1 MNDDLNQIYTA
12 IGAEIENTG
21 LDKVLEKISDSDR
34 SKIFGACSRLHL
46 VNSLQKIKK
55 NLDMRSNLDMW
66 AMVNTDALQ
75 VYLLCT
81 CLDALADKN
90 LGVGERFTKLV
101 RELPNI
107 LAEEVVTSYAVIDES
122 SESLLDWDEIDTAEK
137 LDRVRKYLYQL
148 RRNSFTHDA
157 KIVFSAMYTT
167 GISGWGQFI
176 PDGVWDYSMYFCY
189 RRKFHSETTLLRLV
203 IVGKIREILGLAV
216 DQQFVESYWENLERS
231 IFG

>member
-1 MNDDLNQIYTA
+1 MNDDINQIYTA

-46 VNSLQKIKK
+46 VNSLQKTKK
-55 NLDMRSNLDMW
+55 TLDMRNNLDVW

-90 LGVGERFTKLV
+90 IGVGARFTNLLCG
-101 RELPNI
+101 LPQLLKNQLI
-107 LAEEVVTSYAVIDES
+107 TSYAIIKEPSEELKTWESLRNEERLNRVID
-122 SESLLDWDEIDTAEK
+122 
-137 LDRVRKYLYQL
+137 YLYLL

-157 KIVFSAMYTT
+157 KIIPSALYTA
-167 GISGWGQFI
+167 GISGCGCFI
-176 PDGVWDYSMYFCY
+176 PSGVWDYSVYFCY
-189 RRKFHSETTLLRLV
+189 NHKYHSEIAVLRLV
-203 IVGKIREILGLAV
+203 IVGEIRLMLGLNV
-216 DQQFVESYWENLERS
+216 DQQFVGDYWNNIEQGRFN
-231 IFG
+231 